1 MTIFF
6 YHRTEAA
13 RANRINIRQ
22 KSQTRMFCSLL
33 FYITLYCKVYRHA
46 IDNFKLCWESSE
58 KKVRVKKH
66 RSASKPLHN
75 CSNHCNVSFF
85 NNDHAYMYLYFCI
98 KWWLQLFCS
107 QLQILPATT
116 APLIVDKSNVAKG
129 LASRFLWIFLKPVF
143 KPFLAMEVRGYLR
156 QYPVLNSVMKKL
168 YATTFHQI
176 LFSYIKIQ
184 PKLDPQNTI

>member
-1 MTIFF
+1 M
-6 YHRTEAA
+6 Y
-13 RANRINIRQ
+13 Q
-22 KSQTRMFCSLL
+22 
-33 FYITLYCKVYRHA
+33 HA

-58 KKVRVKKH
+58 KKIRVEKH

-143 KPFLAMEVRGYLR
+143 KPFLAIEVRGYLR
-156 QYPVLNSVMKKL
+156 QYPVLNSVMKNL

-176 LFSYIKIQ
+176 LLSYIKIQ